1 MNNELISNLMS
12 IFVFALLYLTFLVTP
27 KITRKDLIFG
37 VSIPLDRTKDE
48 EIKKISKSYY
58 IEMTGITLIIAIIYF
73 IILNKA
79 FSHPLTLVLFI
90 FIIIGVYFVVFLRAN
105 KKMKKYKSENNLMGN
120 KKQVVYV
127 DTNMSKTLRKDA
139 VIHSIWFIIP
149 GAIAL
154 INLILPLMNYDKL
167 PAQIAMHWNIQG
179 VADSFVDKSIGSV
192 ISTGLMPL
200 MLVGILTFTNY
211 SIAISKNKIDASN
224 PASSSQKLFKFKKI
238 NSIMIYCLA
247 VGLTFLL
254 TTFNLKSYNF
264 ISFDIAKF
272 TPFLILFLLVVVIG
286 PITIS
291 IKLGQGGSNLKD
303 KNESDID
310 SDVINV
316 DDDEFWKLGSFY
328 YNPNDPSI
336 FVEKRFGSGWTLN
349 FGNKTSIVISVVFLI
364 FVAIMII
371 VPFIFS

>member
-310 SDVINV
+310 SDVMNV